1 MPLLDRIRARVRE
14 KDCFIAIFPEDGF
27 SILSPM
33 NDKIF
38 PVPNSAQTGCRDI
51 DDGMATLTHNSLATS
66 DAFDFISG
74 NYGSRFYLK
83 ANLSGRTPHHTLMMR
98 AFLTDTTNVTEYPYI
113 YRVIFCHNGGTSY
126 LNHANLSCSIE
137 IDGQNRFYGIKSYA
151 CFQNSSEFGSG
162 STVTRSDGSIKKAY
176 ARESLSGRWLTVAT
190 SVDQTTRIHRLY
202 LNGEEIL
209 SESRASWTSDR
220 NMFSCTSDYNSCW
233 LGHSYATKE
242 FYGITSRVAWAAT
255 FSSVLSA
262 EEIKFLSE
270 E

>member
-1 MPLLDRIRARVRE
+1 M
-14 KDCFIAIFPEDGF
+14 
-27 SILSPM
+27 
-33 NDKIF
+33 
-38 PVPNSAQTGCRDI
+38 
-51 DDGMATLTHNSLATS
+51 
-66 DAFDFISG
+66 
-74 NYGSRFYLK
+74 
-83 ANLSGRTPHHTLMMR
+83 
-98 AFLTDTTNVTEYPYI
+98 TEYPFS

-126 LNHANLSCSIE
+126 LDHANLSCSIE

>member
-51 DDGMATLTHNSLATS
+51 DDGMATLTYNSLATS

-98 AFLTDTTNVTEYPYI
+98 AFLTDTTNVTEYP
-113 YRVIFCHNGGTSY
+113 
-126 LNHANLSCSIE
+126 
-137 IDGQNRFYGIKSYA
+137 
-151 CFQNSSEFGSG
+151 
-162 STVTRSDGSIKKAY
+162 
-176 ARESLSGRWLTVAT
+176 
-190 SVDQTTRIHRLY
+190 
-202 LNGEEIL
+202 
-209 SESRASWTSDR
+209 
-220 NMFSCTSDYNSCW
+220 
-233 LGHSYATKE
+233 
-242 FYGITSRVAWAAT
+242 
-255 FSSVLSA
+255 
-262 EEIKFLSE
+262 
-270 E
+270 